1 MANPAPKQI
10 STTSRRC
17 DGVLSGYMGS
27 GTTFDD
33 TVGEFAVDYSDQN
46 RSDYRAFVRAIR
58 EGRIKTLVEG

>member
-1 MANPAPKQI
+1 MSAHARSGDAAI
-10 STTSRRC
+10 I
-17 DGVLSGYMGS
+17 SGYMGS

-33 TVGEFAVDYSDQN
+33 AVGEFAVDYSDQN